1 MSTRTHA
8 AGASPAA
15 WWKRALVRPA
25 RRHPQQQRDI
35 RALLRRVWLLI
46 ALFATLSL
54 VVVMI

>member
-1 MSTRTHA
+1 MLWSDPRDDT
-8 AGASPAA
+8 
-15 WWKRALVRPA
+15 
-25 RRHPQQQRDI
+25 PQQQRDI